1 MEDRREQMSEHMRE
15 RMERMK
21 DRMHGSHER
30 HERAR
35 KLNNE
40 VAEQL
45 RSGKADPEELKKKL
59 EELKS
64 LRNDRRSDQR
74 AFLRQ
79 RWGGAVHKPDVKE
92 ELERHARRLAR
103 LQRLEV
109 VVATERTGDQRK
121 RLIDRIE
128 RMRAIENKRHE
139 TAMTK
144 LVPEGASPPQ
154 GSAPATL
161 PAPPTLPTPPA
172 APAPSGGSL

>member
-1 MEDRREQMSEHMRE
+1 MD
-15 RMERMK
+15 RMK
-21 DRMHGSHER
+21 DRLPGAHER

-35 KLNNE
+35 TLSNE

-45 RSGKADPEELKKKL
+45 RNGNPNPEELKRKL
-59 EELKS
+59 EGLRL
-64 LRNDRRSDQR
+64 LRNERRHDQR

-79 RWGGAVHKPDVKE
+79 RWGNTVDKPDVKQ
-92 ELERHARRLAR
+92 ELELHARRLAR

-121 RLIDRIE
+121 RLIARIE
-128 RMRAIENKRHE
+128 RMRALENKRHE

-154 GSAPATL
+154 GSASAPAAL
-161 PAPPTLPTPPA
+161 PAPPPPPTLPTPPA